1 MGAEEEAT
9 MNDLLLTNVR
19 PLGEAASDILVQS
32 GRIAE
37 VGAGL
42 RLAGGHGEVVDG
54 GGQLAIPGL
63 VDVHAHLDKTLWG
76 LPWRP
81 HTAGPGLAGL
91 IENEPRPGGAG
102 GAGDQRGR
110 AGRQPAARLCGGRYL
125 PHP

>member
-19 PLGEAASDILVQS
+19 PLGEPARDIVVQS
-32 GRIAE
+32 GRITE

-54 GGQLAIPGL
+54 GGRLAIPGL
-63 VDVHAHLDKTLWG
+63 VDAHAHLDKTLWG

-81 HTAGPGLAGL
+81 TRL
-91 IENEPRPGGAG
+91 
-102 GAGDQRGR
+102 GR
-110 AGRQPAARLCGGRYL
+110 AWPA
-125 PHP
+125 